1 MHRLNSKLDCHA
13 MASLILH
20 LERQTCKIYSYEAY
34 AKLDPRQTS
43 QKSLTTWF
51 VCFAPR
57 SLLEKSQWYAA
68 INLFRSDD
76 SRYNLLQED
85 SPITFV
91 NLVTRQIFLNER
103 RLEP

>member
-1 MHRLNSKLDCHA
+1 
-13 MASLILH
+13 MAFLIPH
-20 LERQTCKIYSYEAY
+20 LKRQTCQIYSYEAY

-57 SLLEKSQWYAA
+57 SLLEKSQWFAA
-68 INLFRSDD
+68 IDLFRSDD

-85 SPITFV
+85 SPISFF
-91 NLVTRQIFLNER
+91 NLVTWQIFLKER
-103 RLEP
+103 SFEP